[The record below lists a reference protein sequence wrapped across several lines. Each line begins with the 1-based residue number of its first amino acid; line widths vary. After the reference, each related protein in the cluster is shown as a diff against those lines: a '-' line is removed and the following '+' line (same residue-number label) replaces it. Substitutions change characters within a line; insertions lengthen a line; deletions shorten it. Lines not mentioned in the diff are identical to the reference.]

1 MDEAITKEE
10 FGISH
15 TEKDAGKTE
24 YILETNQDGKLE
36 VTQING
42 YLSDFFAET
51 ESQETDDESPS
62 FDDLL
67 GRSYLTFDLTKSS
80 NLKDHIQL
88 TESCPLTVLSQN
100 MSK

>member
-51 ESQETDDESPS
+51 ENEEA
-62 FDDLL
+62 
-67 GRSYLTFDLTKSS
+67 KSS
-80 NLKDHIQL
+80 EEQEL
-88 TESCPLTVLSQN
+88 TLEPRLLLRFEQIFEG
-100 MSK
+100 